1 MNCSE
6 NTRKAT
12 QRAKRNQWFRRMF
25 TVALLLGLVVGFF
38 LGRVSAL
45 AFGKDQAD
53 PESAPSQSADIQPT
67 QTTIPTRE
75 VSLEPV
81 EPVNLVYLGEF
92 RVTAYCSC
100 EICCGQWAENR
111 PNGIVYGASG
121 EELVAGVSCASPLPF
136 GTVLEIEGVGTY
148 IVQDRTAS
156 WVVDKYGE
164 NIVDIYFD
172 DHQAALEFGLQYRNV
187 YMKEGADNDQM

>member
-53 PESAPSQSADIQPT
+53 PENAPSQAAEVQPT
-67 QTTIPTRE
+67 QTIIPTPE
-75 VSLEPV
+75 VSFEPV

-111 PNGIVYGASG
+111 PDGIVYGASG

>member
-6 NTRKAT
+6 NTRKTT

-53 PESAPSQSADIQPT
+53 PENAPSQAAEVQPT
-67 QTTIPTRE
+67 QTIIPTPE
-75 VSLEPV
+75 VSFEPV

-111 PNGIVYGASG
+111 PDGIVYGASG

>member
-6 NTRKAT
+6 NTRTAT

-53 PESAPSQSADIQPT
+53 PENAPSQAAEVQPT
-67 QTTIPTRE
+67 QTIIPTPE
-75 VSLEPV
+75 VSFEPV

-111 PNGIVYGASG
+111 PDGIVYGASG

>member
-53 PESAPSQSADIQPT
+53 PENAPSQAAEVQPT
-67 QTTIPTRE
+67 QTIIPTPE
-75 VSLEPV
+75 VSFEPV

-111 PNGIVYGASG
+111 PDGIVYGASG

-164 NIVDIYFD
+164 NIVDIFFD

>member
-38 LGRVSAL
+38 LGLVSAL

-53 PESAPSQSADIQPT
+53 PENAPSQAAEVQPT
-67 QTTIPTRE
+67 QTIIPTPE
-75 VSLEPV
+75 VSFEPV

-111 PNGIVYGASG
+111 PDGIVYGASG

>member
-25 TVALLLGLVVGFF
+25 IVALLLGLVVGFF

-53 PESAPSQSADIQPT
+53 PENAPSQAAEVQPT
-67 QTTIPTRE
+67 QTIIPTPE
-75 VSLEPV
+75 VSFEPV

-111 PNGIVYGASG
+111 PDGIVYGASG

>member
-53 PESAPSQSADIQPT
+53 PESVPSQSADIQPT
-67 QTTIPTRE
+67 QTTIPTPE

>member
-53 PESAPSQSADIQPT
+53 PENAPSQAAEVQPT
-67 QTTIPTRE
+67 QTIISTPE
-75 VSLEPV
+75 VSFEPV

-111 PNGIVYGASG
+111 PDGIVYGASG

>member
-67 QTTIPTRE
+67 QTTIPTPE

-136 GTVLEIEGVGTY
+136 GTVLEVEGVGTY

-164 NIVDIYFD
+164 NLVDIYFD
-172 DHQAALEFGLQYRNV
+172 DHQAALEFGLQYHDV
-187 YMKEGADNDQM
+187 YLKEGTDNDQV

>member
-53 PESAPSQSADIQPT
+53 PENAPSQAAEVQPT
-67 QTTIPTRE
+67 QTIIPTPE
-75 VSLEPV
+75 VSFEPV

-111 PNGIVYGASG
+111 PDGIVYGASG

-136 GTVLEIEGVGTY
+136 GTVLEIERVGTY

>member
-53 PESAPSQSADIQPT
+53 PENAPSQAAEVQPT
-67 QTTIPTRE
+67 QTIIPTPE
-75 VSLEPV
+75 VSFEPV

>member
-25 TVALLLGLVVGFF
+25 TVALLMGLVVGFF

-53 PESAPSQSADIQPT
+53 PENAPSQAAEVQPT
-67 QTTIPTRE
+67 QTIIPTPE
-75 VSLEPV
+75 VSFEPV

-111 PNGIVYGASG
+111 PDGIVYGASG

>member
-38 LGRVSAL
+38 LGRFTAH
-45 AFGKDQAD
+45 AFGRTTAEPDT
-53 PESAPSQSADIQPT
+53 EPSQTVDIQPT
-67 QTTIPTRE
+67 QTVIPTPE

-81 EPVNLVYLGEF
+81 EPEPVYLGEF
-92 RVTAYCSC
+92 RVTAYCAC

-121 EELVAGVSCASPLPF
+121 EPLVAGVSCASPLPF
-136 GTVLEIEGVGTY
+136 GTVLEVEGVGTY

-164 NIVDIYFD
+164 NLVDIYFD
-172 DHQAALEFGLQYRNV
+172 DHQAALEFGLQYHDV

>member
-38 LGRVSAL
+38 LGRVSAY

-53 PESAPSQSADIQPT
+53 PENAPSQASEVQPT
-67 QTTIPTRE
+67 QTIIPTPE
-75 VSLEPV
+75 VSFEPV

-136 GTVLEIEGVGTY
+136 GTVLEVEGVGTY

>member
-1 MNCSE
+1 MRGN
-6 NTRKAT
+6 T

-53 PESAPSQSADIQPT
+53 PENAPSQAAEVQPT
-67 QTTIPTRE
+67 QTIIPTPE
-75 VSLEPV
+75 VSFEPV

-111 PNGIVYGASG
+111 PDGIVYGASG